1 MKNPLRRS
9 SASLE
14 SLLAFVSLLTRTLVA
29 LEGQLKSMQCLQPQL
44 TPCRFGYVEFVDS
57 AAGLK
62 AQQELN
68 GTDLD
73 NRALNIDFAN
83 VKKDPKER
91 SNQRQNKFGDQ
102 STPPSDTLF
111 VANIAFGANEDTL
124 GQAFGEHG
132 TVTSVRLPTDMESGQ
147 PKGYGY
153 VQFGSIEDATKAME
167 GMSGAVIEGRPIRLD
182 YAGPRPD
189 RNGGGG
195 GRGGYDRGGRG
206 GGRGRGGFDRGGR
219 GGDRGG
225 RGRGGFDR
233 GGRGG
238 GRGGS
243 TNRGGFGD
251 FKGKKMT
258 F

>member
-1 MKNPLRRS
+1 MH
-9 SASLE
+9 
-14 SLLAFVSLLTRTLVA
+14 
-29 LEGQLKSMQCLQPQL
+29 QPPWVI
-44 TPCRFGYVEFVDS
+44 TDCKRFGYVEFVENS
-57 AAGLK
+57 AGLK
-62 AQQELN
+62 AKEELT
-68 GTDLD
+68 GTMLD

-83 VKKDPKER
+83 AKKDPKDR
-91 SNQRQNKFGDQ
+91 SNQRQKSFGDQ
-102 STPPSDTLF
+102 STAPSDTLF

-124 GQAFGEHG
+124 GEAFGAHG
-132 TVTSVRLPTDMESGQ
+132 AVTSVRLPTDMESGQ

-153 VQFGSIEDATKAME
+153 VQFGSIEDATAAME
-167 GMSGAVIEGRPIRLD
+167 QMSGAVIEGRPIRLD
-182 YAGPRPD
+182 YAGPKPD
-189 RNGGGG
+189 RNAGGG
-195 GRGGYDRGGRG
+195 GRGGDRGGRG

-219 GGDRGG
+219 GGG